1 MRPRVAACYKPQEA
15 PVEKILID
23 GYNLLYKDGVLKN
36 LAERDLAEARTRLLE
51 MLSASRSGELELIV
65 VFDGRA
71 REGGSARSFPGV
83 KVLFSRHPE
92 SADELILDLIQRE
105 RRRRSLTVVSSDRK
119 DIGRIARAEGVRWIS
134 SEAYLRRVRRAGAPP
149 AGDKPSDASAADV
162 DYWLER
168 FGDGSAHPGSGPPEE
183 GRGRGTAGSIR
194 KPIRPRTSR
203 SR

>member
-1 MRPRVAACYKPQEA
+1 
-15 PVEKILID
+15 VEKILID

-36 LAERDLAEARTRLLE
+36 LAERSLAEARERLLE
-51 MLSASRSGELELIV
+51 MLAGSRTGEVEIVV

-71 REGGSARSFPGV
+71 REESAAPSVPGL
-83 KVLFSRHPE
+83 KVLFSRHPK
-92 SADELILDLIQRE
+92 SADELILELLQRE
-105 RRRRSLTVVSSDRK
+105 RRRRSLTVVTSDRK

-134 SEAYLRRVRRAGAPP
+134 SEAFLRRVRRAGGAAP
-149 AGDKPSDASAADV
+149 GEKPSTASAADV

-168 FGDGSAHPGSGPPEE
+168 FGDGSAQAGSGPQEE

-194 KPIRPRTSR
+194 RPIRSRTSR